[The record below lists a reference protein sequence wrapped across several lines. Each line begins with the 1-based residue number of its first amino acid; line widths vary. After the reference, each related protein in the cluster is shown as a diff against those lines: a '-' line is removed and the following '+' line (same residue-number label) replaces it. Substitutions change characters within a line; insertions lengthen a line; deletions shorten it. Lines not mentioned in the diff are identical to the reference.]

1 MKQAVVLAAVLAMAF
16 GAPQYLIENK
26 EMSAALVEDGCRMEY
41 VTVWED
47 VEAEE
52 VNKVICETEFR
63 EECFTEHEEV
73 CVNATEKVCSMVD
86 EMVCVDSVTNKCGLE
101 QVLKNET
108 YTETECTK
116 VYKNICEYEWIGEGK
131 NKKWVPVED
140 SCVTK
145 PFEEC
150 EDVMKYKENYV
161 EEEVCRDIPIKDCRN
176 MPKEVCEDPAEN
188 QICEEVPTEKCEIV
202 PHEECKQ
209 ITGTVPK
216 KVSKKVTKVMC
227 DGDEESNQNDIELK
241 TSIDTADASENE
253 IDDKP
258 EFDESE
264 LPKINA
270 NPEITT
276 EIVDVSVDNTKEVEL
291 GIDISEEKEEE
302 ESGSGLSDEESSE
315 MTTENAV
322 EITEESMDEDTET
335 TEKPMEVTEMAST
348 TISTTENIVTE
359 MTETVTTDAP
369 EAAKDITTDSALPD
383 PSEAPKRKFDD
394 SRIIFSDEAI
404 DSRNKVLATR
414 VFIDDGLLSP
424 RTSTEKAVPSGSS
437 GSDRIFFPDQDFKG

>member
-131 NKKWVPVED
+131 SKKWVPVED

-227 DGDEESNQNDIELK
+227 DGEEEANQSDIELK

-276 EIVDVSVDNTKEVEL
+276 EVSVDNTKEVEL

-322 EITEESMDEDTET
+322 DITEESMDEDTET